1 MNVTKRE
8 KLLKSLLLSWKNLK
22 LLNTLTEVALTF
34 EESELTSLHAI
45 PRAEARTLV
54 IIKKAVCNKNA
65 RSVDLSLL
73 KATEDLAPF
82 PKSKTEQTSF
92 FYFLK

>member
-1 MNVTKRE
+1 MNVRKHE

-54 IIKKAVCNKNA
+54 NIKKAVCNKNA

-73 KATEDLAPF
+73 KSTEDLAQF

-92 FYFLK
+92 FFIF